1 MLLLCLTCWTVNRC
15 DKKYELTL
23 NILNWVSRSL
33 LLAQLIDNMTS
44 CCTILEKPGSYLQT
58 SRNYSPEYITPWIL
72 PLSVYSIIY
81 HLCLFCFLI
90 TWQKPPSLRVFSLY
104 CCDHTLD
111 QKWRCFGL
119 ASYTSNFTSSEAAVR
134 GILFSKSEAWSDASL
149 SSLVGTSGSGRICTP
164 WVLMNPWLRPVRG
177 KQRFPFYLNHST
189 RIQWYKIVNFLIT
202 RSLIKLRLA
211 ITYSVCVPF
220 IFLPIQY

>member
-1 MLLLCLTCWTVNRC
+1 MLLLCLTCWTVSRC

-81 HLCLFCFLI
+81 QPLPVLFPDNMTKASVSAGFQPLFTSHHRKLQLEKYFFPNQRPDQTHLFLCL
-90 TWQKPPSLRVFSLY
+90 
-104 CCDHTLD
+104 
-111 QKWRCFGL
+111 L
-119 ASYTSNFTSSEAAVR
+119 ALLLWKN
-134 GILFSKSEAWSDASL
+134 LHSL
-149 SSLVGTSGSGRICTP
+149 SSNEP
-164 WVLMNPWLRPVRG
+164 
-177 KQRFPFYLNHST
+177 
-189 RIQWYKIVNFLIT
+189 LIT
-202 RSLIKLRLA
+202 SCQR
-211 ITYSVCVPF
+211 
-220 IFLPIQY
+220 